1 MSFTATLPF
10 AHRDDEIAPA
20 AVSRILLWAI
30 VALSAAMLL
39 WAALAQVDEVAS
51 AQGHV
56 VPQRQLQIVSN
67 LEGGVVKTILVTSGA
82 KVVVGQPLVELDS
95 SQFAAE
101 MGRTSESYDALS
113 ARSAR
118 LQAEVSGGDLRFPSG
133 LGSSAP
139 QLIATERTLH
149 NARIADLAAA
159 SSVELAKVEQARRA
173 LGEAEIDAIARAEGA
188 ALADREVAMIAPLAE
203 KGLVSKIQLIRTQ
216 SAQSQARG
224 LAGTSQI
231 AVSRA
236 RSAVVEAQSNLR
248 SLRDR
253 YRVQA
258 SEQLSQTRADLA
270 GQAQILPAQKDKLSR
285 TVVRAPVSGTI
296 NRVLVA
302 TVGGSIRPGEALV
315 EIVPQG
321 DALVVEAQIKPADI
335 AFIHQGQRASVK
347 LTAYDY
353 TVYGALAGIVETI
366 SPDAITNERTGE
378 THYAVRIRT
387 SKTALTA
394 LDGSPLPIG
403 AGMMAEVDV
412 LGNKRTILSYFL
424 TPISK
429 LSHNAFREK

>member
-1 MSFTATLPF
+1 MSFAANFPLE
-10 AHRDDEIAPA
+10 HNNDDTAPA
-20 AVSRILLWAI
+20 AVSRLLLWII

-56 VPQRQLQIVSN
+56 VPQRQLQVVSN
-67 LEGGVVKTILVTSGA
+67 LEGGVVKTILVKAGA
-82 KVVVGQPLVELDS
+82 TVTAGQPLVELDS

-101 MGRTSESYDALS
+101 MGRTSESYDALA

-118 LQAEVSGGDLRFPSG
+118 LQAEVSGGVPRFPAG

-139 QLIATERTLH
+139 QIVASERSLH

-159 SSVELAKVEQARRA
+159 SSIEQAKVEQARRA

-188 ALADREVAMIAPLAE
+188 VLADREVAMIAPLAE

-236 RSAVVEAQSNLR
+236 RSAVAEAQSNLR
-248 SLRDR
+248 SIRDR

-258 SEQLSQTRADLA
+258 SEQLSQARADLA

-285 TVVRAPVSGTI
+285 TIVRAPVSGTI
-296 NRVLVA
+296 NRVLIA
-302 TVGGSIRPGEALV
+302 TIGGSVRPGEALV

-353 TVYGALAGIVETI
+353 TVYGALAGIVENI
-366 SPDAITNERTGE
+366 SPDAIVNERTGE
-378 THYAVRIRT
+378 THYVVRIRT
-387 SKTALTA
+387 RTTALKA
-394 LDGSPLPIG
+394 QDGSPLSIG

-412 LGNKRTILSYFL
+412 LGHKRTILSYLL

-429 LSHNAFREK
+429 LSHNAFRER

>member
-1 MSFTATLPF
+1 MSFAANPPF
-10 AHRDDEIAPA
+10 APMDDAIAPA
-20 AVSRILLWAI
+20 AISRLLLWII
-30 VALSAAMLL
+30 VALSLL
-39 WAALAQVDEVAS
+39 LFVWAALAKVDEVAS

-67 LEGGVVKTILVTSGA
+67 LEGGVVKTILVKAGA
-82 KVVVGQPLVELDS
+82 TVVAGQALVELDS

-101 MGRTSESYDALS
+101 MGRSSEEHDTLA

-118 LQAEVSGGDLRFPSG
+118 LQAEISGRAPRFPSG

-139 QLIATERTLH
+139 QLLATERTLH

-159 SSVELAKVEQARRA
+159 TSVEQAKVEQARRA
-173 LGEAEIDAIARAEGA
+173 LGEAEVDAATRAEGA
-188 ALADREVAMIAPLAE
+188 SLADREVAMIAPLAE

-216 SAQSQARG
+216 SAQSQAHG

-236 RSAVVEAQSNLR
+236 RAAVTEAQSSLR

-258 SEQLSQTRADLA
+258 SEQLSQTRGELA
-270 GQAQILPAQKDKLSR
+270 GQARILPAQQDKLSR
-285 TVVRAPVSGTI
+285 TIVRAPVAGTI

-302 TVGGSIRPGEALV
+302 TIGGSVRPGESLV

-321 DALVVEAQIKPADI
+321 DALVVEAQVKPADI
-335 AFIHQGQRASVK
+335 AFIHLGQRASVK

-353 TVYGALAGIVETI
+353 TVYGALAGVVQHI
-366 SPDAITNERTGE
+366 SPDAIVNDRTGE
-378 THYAVRIRT
+378 THYAIRIRT
-387 SKTALTA
+387 RNASLKAQ
-394 LDGSPLPIG
+394 DGSPLSVG
-403 AGMMAEVDV
+403 AGMMAEVDFI
-412 LGNKRTILSYFL
+412 GHKRTILSYIL

-429 LSHNAFREK
+429 LRENAFREQ